1 MDKVLSCL
9 RAAAEPTRL
18 RLLALCAVSDMN
30 VTDLTNILGQSQPRV
45 SRHLKLLC
53 EAGLLDRYREGS
65 WIFYRLADDSCEEGQ
80 IARNLI
86 SLLPL
91 ENQQLL
97 QDRDR
102 LDGIRVKRSEAAEA
116 YFKNNA
122 DRWDNLRSL
131 HVEEKQV
138 ENAILDCFPSHLE
151 NLLDIG
157 TGTGRMLQLLSDRV
171 DRGLGIDASRDM
183 LAVARANLGTSA
195 IGNCHVRLGD
205 MYGLVMDDETFD
217 GVIIHQVLHYSDDPV
232 LVISEAARLLRDNGQ
247 LVVVDFSP
255 HNQEFLREKHAH
267 LRLGFSDKEIASYF
281 IAANLME
288 QPVTRLKGDPLTV
301 SLWLAVKSSGQ
312 SLENSTLNGK
322 KA

>member
-30 VTDLTNILGQSQPRV
+30 VTDLTKILRQSQPRV

-122 DRWDNLRSL
+122 ERWDNLRSL

-171 DRGLGIDASRDM
+171 DRGLGIDSSRDM

-217 GVIIHQVLHYSDDPV
+217 GVIIHQVLHYSDDPA

-288 QPVTRLKGDPLTV
+288 QAVTRLKGDPLTV

>member
-65 WIFYRLADDSCEEGQ
+65 WIFYRLADDFCEEGQ

-171 DRGLGIDASRDM
+171 DRGLGIDSSRDM

-267 LRLGFSDKEIASYF
+267 LRLGFSDKEIANCF

-301 SLWLAVKSSGQ
+301 SLWPAVKSSGQ
-312 SLENSTLNGK
+312 GPENSTLNGK

>member
-30 VTDLTNILGQSQPRV
+30 VTDLTKILRQSQPRV

-65 WIFYRLADDSCEEGQ
+65 WIFYRLADDFCEEGQ

-122 DRWDNLRSL
+122 ERWDNLRSL

-171 DRGLGIDASRDM
+171 DRGLGIDSSRDM

-217 GVIIHQVLHYSDDPV
+217 GVIIHQVLHYSDDPA

-288 QPVTRLKGDPLTV
+288 QAVTRLKGDPLTV